1 MFFQCAL
8 WDRET
13 FSPSKISVSGG
24 LRKMGIFRR
33 IRPSWCCA
41 IELDQ
46 QAPRTTGETDCS
58 RTNISDTW
66 KLERAGRKAEA
77 LSQTLASISKSPLA
91 SSRVAATLCCLRLLA
106 SLNPKQS
113 LTLPLVPQLPPHQDL
128 GFQDLTPQYCT
139 GNWSNIKILI
149 LVWYLIST
157 ILRRRRIISNIIHLN
172 GLAHKMHSTCRK
184 NFRRLSTTHSNVVRF
199 SVHSL
204 SCYCNNK
211 DILFH
216 ILRHYHFSLT
226 KNIFLKFKQATP
238 IILPEFFAT

>member
-24 LRKMGIFRR
+24 LRKMGIFRC

-58 RTNISDTW
+58 RTNIFDTW
-66 KLERAGRKAEA
+66 NFEA
-77 LSQTLASISKSPLA
+77 LSQTLASISKFPLA

-113 LTLPLVPQLPPHQDL
+113 LTRTLSLVPQLPPHQDL
-128 GFQDLTPQYCT
+128 GFQDLTPRYCT
-139 GNWSNIKILI
+139 GNWSNIKIL
-149 LVWYLIST
+149 WYLVST

-172 GLAHKMHSTCRK
+172 GLAHKMHSTCKK
-184 NFRRLSTTHSNVVRF
+184 NFRRSSTTHMAVLISMFAGSFER
-199 SVHSL
+199 SQ
-204 SCYCNNK
+204 
-211 DILFH
+211 
-216 ILRHYHFSLT
+216 
-226 KNIFLKFKQATP
+226 IFCS
-238 IILPEFFAT
+238 